1 MANRV
6 LGGLLILALSAVLGF
21 AVSQSGDTATNYT
34 WRGLVEQRLDRIEN
48 KLDRLI
54 ERRR

>member
-1 MANRV
+1 MRAA
-6 LGGLLILALSAVLGF
+6 LGGLLVVALSGLLAF
-21 AVSQSGDTATNYT
+21 TVSQTADTAATTT
-34 WRGLVEQRLDRIEN
+34 WRTVVESRLDRIED

>member
-1 MANRV
+1 MRAA
-6 LGGLLILALSAVLGF
+6 LGGLLVVALSGLLAF
-21 AVSQSGDTATNYT
+21 TVSQAADTAASNT
-34 WRGLVEQRLDRIEN
+34 WRAVVEQRLDRIED